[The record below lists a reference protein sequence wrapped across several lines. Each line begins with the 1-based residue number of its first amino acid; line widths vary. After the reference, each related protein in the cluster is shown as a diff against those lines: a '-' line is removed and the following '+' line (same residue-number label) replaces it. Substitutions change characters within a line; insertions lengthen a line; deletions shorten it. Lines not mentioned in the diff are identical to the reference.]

1 MSETSIPWCDY
12 TWNPWRGC
20 DKVSAGCKYCYI
32 VLTPPFRISGQK
44 HGDPR
49 VRGSDAVLKAPYGW
63 NKRPWICDVCGNA
76 EPDGSDDCRKCG
88 SETGAFGKNRH
99 RARVF
104 LGSLMDIFD
113 DEVKV
118 EWLADALQVVNDC
131 KDLDFLL
138 VTKRPELW
146 LQRLTYVLDW
156 EHQFRGLTG
165 FADHWLRGTAP
176 ENVWMITSTE
186 NQEML
191 EKREPELLKIPAVV
205 HGLSC
210 EPLLG
215 PLVLQGPLNG
225 EFKLYL
231 RNLSDTDS
239 DRKGKKRIDWVIAGG
254 ESGPNARNCNV
265 SWIRNIQ
272 EQCMVAGVS
281 YFGKQLGAKP
291 VCDCSVAAGSH
302 SANCCEHFPYPIR
315 NKKGEDPTEW
325 PADMRVRQWPSPRD
339 SITSGSGG
347 PGSPIA
353 KASSA
358 PSSTEDR

>member
-1 MSETSIPWCDY
+1 
-12 TWNPWRGC
+12 
-20 DKVSAGCKYCYI
+20 
-32 VLTPPFRISGQK
+32 
-44 HGDPR
+44 
-49 VRGSDAVLKAPYGW
+49 
-63 NKRPWICDVCGNA
+63 
-76 EPDGSDDCRKCG
+76 
-88 SETGAFGKNRH
+88 
-99 RARVF
+99 
-104 LGSLMDIFD
+104 MDIFD

-146 LQRLTYVLDW
+146 SARMTDVVAW
-156 EHQFRGLTG
+156 ENEFRGRTA
-165 FADHWLRGTAP
+165 FADFWLRGKAP
-176 ENVWMITSTE
+176 ANVWMITSTE

-231 RNLSDTDS
+231 RDLSDTDS

-254 ESGPNARNCNV
+254 ESGPSARPMDV
-265 SWIRNIQ
+265 QWMVDIQ
-272 EQCMVAGVS
+272 KQCTQAGVA
-281 YFGKQLGAKP
+281 YFGKQLGAIP
-291 VCDCSVAAGSH
+291 VTENANLHDWPDGTRMTFQYGYPQAAGGR
-302 SANCCEHFPYPIR
+302 ALLK
-315 NKKGEDPTEW
+315 NKKGEDPAEW
-325 PADMRVRQWPSPRD
+325 PEEMRIRQWPNPRD
-339 SITSGSGG
+339 SIASGSGG